1 MDERTG
7 RGAAGAGRRGRWTG
21 RLARSTAA
29 LLAGGLVGALA
40 AAPAA
45 AGPGTLV
52 TASGEYPAAVQ
63 IDTVQVGTGAPQ
75 IVHENDTVT
84 ITGKVTNSGSE
95 KLKSSKVMV
104 RVPNPGKPM
113 LATRS
118 DIDMMG
124 SWGSPSAKDGTAL
137 ENPAQDVG
145 DLDPGQSKDFSLPVP
160 VSALGAKETGSYELA
175 VDLWGRTGDDK
186 AHSLGIARTYLPV
199 QGRTTAKP
207 SPVAVVW
214 PLTHAPVLVAQTMPD
229 QDQTPVLRDDS
240 LVGELTGDGRLN
252 QLVEIGGNMP
262 NLTWAIDPDLLDT
275 VLAMTKTYRVQKP
288 GTSGESARDD
298 NTVPGTGRDAAT
310 AWLAKLKTAVS
321 KSGSEVVSLPYADPD
336 LASIAHNGAKLNGMD
351 NALRKAMTAG
361 QVTTEGRL
369 QVNAQSDVA
378 WPYRGLLDQRTAAV
392 ANAAGGRLVLVNGA
406 SMPESDK
413 LTYTP
418 GAARPIGNGQT
429 AVVSDAVLASLFQ
442 GDLGTVHD
450 RTAAQQRFL
459 AETLAIA
466 HQEPEHPRG
475 VLVLPSRSLTV
486 GTALALRD
494 SMQAASGSGGWVT
507 PATLQ
512 KVSEM
517 PADPGVNTDVPN
529 DYPGDATGAELS
541 SAELTATMGIQDGV
555 DQLMMILTQPE
566 RVRGPFSAAMVR
578 SMSTSWRDQQK
589 AGVDYRAGVQ
599 RYLDNLKSAVRV
611 PKKSTVTLPG
621 DNATLLISVKNDLT
635 QAVGNL
641 ELRLYSSQQ
650 NRLLVGD
657 NQPVV
662 LDATTSRTFRFPAEA
677 QVNGQVKVNAE
688 LWTTGPN
695 PRRYGEPVEFVVD
708 VTSVASGVTYVIA
721 SGTALMILAGLRF
734 YLQRKKRKAAGEI
747 DEDPERLLS
756 DAEGGD
762 DGDAQADA
770 DGKPTDA
777 RADAGRKPTDAQADA
792 DGKPTDAQ
800 ADAGGKPTDAEPSS
814 DRDDSDRVSGDEKVD
829 H

>member
-1 MDERTG
+1 MNERTG
-7 RGAAGAGRRGRWTG
+7 RGAAGAGHRGRWTG
-21 RLARSTAA
+21 LLARSTAA
-29 LLAGGLVGALA
+29 LLAGGLVGAFA

-52 TASGEYPAAVQ
+52 TAAGEYPAAVQ
-63 IDTVQVGTGAPQ
+63 IDTVQVGTGAPR
-75 IVHENDTVT
+75 IAHENDTVT

-95 KLKSSKVMV
+95 KLKSPKVMV
-104 RVPNPGKPM
+104 RVPSAGKPI

-118 DIDMMG
+118 DIDLMG
-124 SWGSPSAKDGTAL
+124 SWNTPSTKDGTAL
-137 ENPAQDVG
+137 ESPTQEVG
-145 DLDPGQSKDFSLPVP
+145 DLDPGQSKDFTLPVP

-175 VDLWGRTGDDK
+175 VDLWGSTSNEA
-186 AHSLGIARTYLPV
+186 AHPLGIARTYLPF
-199 QGRTTAKP
+199 QGRTNAQP
-207 SPVAVVW
+207 SKVSVVW

-252 QLVEIGGNMP
+252 KLVELGATMP
-262 NLTWAIDPDLLDT
+262 GLTWAIDPDLLDT
-275 VLAMTKTYRVQKP
+275 VLAMTKPYRVQKP
-288 GTSGESARDD
+288 GTSGESARED

-310 AWLAKLKTAVS
+310 AWLTNLRKAVAAQPD
-321 KSGSEVVSLPYADPD
+321 SEVVSLPYADPD
-336 LASIAHNGAKLNGMD
+336 LASIAHNGAHLNGMD
-351 NALRKAMTAG
+351 AALRKAMTAG
-361 QVTTEGRL
+361 QVTTEARL
-369 QVNAQSDVA
+369 PVDARSDVA
-378 WPYRGLLDQRTAAV
+378 WPYRGLLDQRTASV
-392 ANAAGGRLVLVNGA
+392 AGAAGGRLVLVNGT

-418 GAARPIGNGQT
+418 NAARPIGNGQT

-442 GDLGTVHD
+442 GDLSSPHD
-450 RTAAQQRFL
+450 RTMAQQRFL

-486 GTALALRD
+486 GTAQALHD
-494 SMQAASGSGGWVT
+494 SMQAATGNGGPVA
-507 PATLQ
+507 PVSLQ
-512 KVSEM
+512 KVADL
-517 PADPGVNTDVPN
+517 PADPNANTNVPN

-541 SAELTATMGIQDGV
+541 AAEISATMGLQDGV
-555 DQLMMILTQPE
+555 DQLMIILTQPE

-589 AGVDYRAGVQ
+589 AGVAYRAGVQ
-599 RYLDNLKSAVRV
+599 HYLDNLKSAVRV

-641 ELRLYSSQQ
+641 ELRVTSIQP
-650 NRLLVGD
+650 NRLNVGE

-662 LDATTSRTFRFPAEA
+662 LDATTARTFRFPAEA
-677 QVNGQVKVNAE
+677 QVNGQVQVTAE

-695 PRRYGEPVEFVVD
+695 PQRYGEPVEFTVD

-721 SGTALMILAGLRF
+721 GGTALMILAGIRF
-734 YLQRKKRKAAGEI
+734 YLQRKKRRAAGEI
-747 DEDPERLLS
+747 DEDPDRPLS
-756 DAEGGD
+756 DGGGTDGSDGSDGPDGDDRNDGKDGGKDDGKDDGKDGD
-762 DGDAQADA
+762 DGKPADA
-770 DGKPTDA
+770 DP
-777 RADAGRKPTDAQADA
+777 P
-792 DGKPTDAQ
+792 
-800 ADAGGKPTDAEPSS
+800 S
-814 DRDDSDRVSGDEKVD
+814 DRDVSDRVAGDEKVD